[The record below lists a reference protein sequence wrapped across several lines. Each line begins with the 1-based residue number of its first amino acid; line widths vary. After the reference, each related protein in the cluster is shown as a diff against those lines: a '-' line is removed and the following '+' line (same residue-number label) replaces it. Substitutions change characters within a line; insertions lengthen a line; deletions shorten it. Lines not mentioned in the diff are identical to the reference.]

1 MGEDCAGAASGTRT
15 HDLFVT
21 NEMLYQLSYC
31 GDCGAKVRKIL
42 QILKHRLSIFCMTIS
57 VQVLRRPRKS
67 GQRVGVRVC
76 LL

>member
-1 MGEDCAGAASGTRT
+1 MCFRAPEVELTKMCPECGGENPMEA
-15 HDLFVT
+15 V
-21 NEMLYQLSYC
+21 EC